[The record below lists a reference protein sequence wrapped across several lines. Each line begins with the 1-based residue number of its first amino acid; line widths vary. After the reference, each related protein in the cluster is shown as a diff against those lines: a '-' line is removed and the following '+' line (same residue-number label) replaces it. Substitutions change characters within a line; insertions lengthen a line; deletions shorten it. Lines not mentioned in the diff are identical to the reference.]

1 MVPSW
6 TRRHRQ
12 SGATARSLSEIALQ
26 GLRRCRARCL
36 RNVVSVTETNAMRDS
51 SEPMA
56 LELLR
61 VIRELQRS
69 AEQLAGVTRS
79 PLTVREV
86 SVLQLVAEGLTN
98 YAIAHRLGITEN
110 TVKNHLRNVHQKL
123 DVRCRTQA
131 VTVATRAG
139 WLCAS

>member
-1 MVPSW
+1 
-6 TRRHRQ
+6 
-12 SGATARSLSEIALQ
+12 
-26 GLRRCRARCL
+26 
-36 RNVVSVTETNAMRDS
+36 MRDS